1 MREHFIQRLGELV
14 LQDPDILLITG
25 DLGFGVFNDFRENYS
40 ANFINVGVAEQ
51 QMIGLATGLA
61 LEGKTTFTYSIANFA
76 ALRCLEQ
83 IRNDAAYH
91 GANVN
96 VVCIGGGFSYGALG
110 ISHHATEDLAILRS
124 IPDITV
130 VAPCGHWETMAA
142 TAAIAQEPGTA
153 YLRLDKSAGDDS
165 EITNSESFTL
175 GRARILRP
183 GTDCAIITTGGI
195 LEEVQKAVS
204 KANDESTQLK
214 LTVNNLRD
222 TLEKNQID
230 IEERIQKSVAVVN
243 DENKQLKGTVKSIR
257 DELEKTQIG
266 QEEVI
271 QKSVARVNDENKQL
285 KGTVNN
291 LRDTLEKTQIDIDE
305 RIQKS
310 VASVNDVNKQLKGT
324 VNSLRDRIERKEA
337 QRLEELQLAAKIKRD
352 EHSQLEDII
361 NTLRE
366 KLEVQN
372 GNEN

>member
-25 DLGFGVFNDFRENYS
+25 DLGFGVFNDFRENYP

-51 QMIGLATGLA
+51 QMTGLATGLA

-76 ALRCLEQ
+76 TLRCLEQ

-165 EITNSESFTL
+165 AITDSESFTL

-195 LEEVQKAVS
+195 LEEVQKAV
-204 KANDESTQLK
+204 AELSTKNIAARVISMHTIKPIDVETVMAAATETNGLITVEEH
-214 LTVNNLRD
+214 TVNGGLGSAVLEVLADHEQFTRVLRIG
-222 TLEKNQID
+222 LESGFSSIVGSQQYL
-230 IEERIQKSVAVVN
+230 R
-243 DENKQLKGTVKSIR
+243 QLYKLDSASI
-257 DELEKTQIG
+257 
-266 QEEVI
+266 
-271 QKSVARVNDENKQL
+271 
-285 KGTVNN
+285 
-291 LRDTLEKTQIDIDE
+291 
-305 RIQKS
+305 
-310 VASVNDVNKQLKGT
+310 
-324 VNSLRDRIERKEA
+324 A
-337 QRLEELQLAAKIKRD
+337 QRTIEFLKQ
-352 EHSQLEDII
+352 
-361 NTLRE
+361 
-366 KLEVQN
+366 
-372 GNEN
+372 

>member
-25 DLGFGVFNDFRENYS
+25 DLGFGVFDDFRENYP

-51 QMIGLATGLA
+51 QMTGLATGLA
-61 LEGKTTFTYSIANFA
+61 LEGKTKFTYSIGNFA
-76 ALRCLEQ
+76 TLRCLEQ

-165 EITNSESFTL
+165 AITDSESFTL

-183 GTDCAIITTGGI
+183 GTDCAIITAGGI
-195 LEEVQKAVS
+195 LEEVQKA
-204 KANDESTQLK
+204 ATELSTKNITARVISMHTIKPIDVETVMAAATETNALITVEEH
-214 LTVNNLRD
+214 TVNGGLGSAVLEVLADHEQFTRVLRIG
-222 TLEKNQID
+222 LESGFSSIVGSQQYL
-230 IEERIQKSVAVVN
+230 R
-243 DENKQLKGTVKSIR
+243 QLYKLDAASI
-257 DELEKTQIG
+257 
-266 QEEVI
+266 
-271 QKSVARVNDENKQL
+271 
-285 KGTVNN
+285 
-291 LRDTLEKTQIDIDE
+291 
-305 RIQKS
+305 
-310 VASVNDVNKQLKGT
+310 
-324 VNSLRDRIERKEA
+324 A
-337 QRLEELQLAAKIKRD
+337 QRTIEFLEQ
-352 EHSQLEDII
+352 
-361 NTLRE
+361 
-366 KLEVQN
+366 
-372 GNEN
+372 